1 MTINKLIEK
10 LQAYEKTYGNII
22 VESRNPAG
30 DFDDICEVQVVN
42 VSRNADWF
50 DTEYMLIA
58 KKSLTNS
65 WQESSF

>member
-42 VSRNADWF
+42 VSRNAD
-50 DTEYMLIA
+50 
-58 KKSLTNS
+58 
-65 WQESSF
+65 